1 MQEQVRYESQWGNVS
16 TAHDLSAYDAR
27 TTKQARSRVVSIVQ
41 KRRKRMALRNML
53 KNVLLCCFGVAMLSG
68 ILISATQLNE
78 LTARASSL
86 KSENEELLS
95 EQKRLMALYDMQLD
109 LAEIEN
115 IATEQLYMQKLEQEQ
130 IVYVRL
136 TGDDYATV
144 VEEQDS
150 LVARAFD
157 ALRGIS
163 LHVAEWME

>member
-1 MQEQVRYESQWGNVS
+1 
-16 TAHDLSAYDAR
+16 
-27 TTKQARSRVVSIVQ
+27 
-41 KRRKRMALRNML
+41 
-53 KNVLLCCFGVAMLSG
+53 
-68 ILISATQLNE
+68 
-78 LTARASSL
+78 
-86 KSENEELLS
+86 
-95 EQKRLMALYDMQLD
+95 MALYDMQLD

-150 LVARAFD
+150 LFARAFD

>member
-1 MQEQVRYESQWGNVS
+1 MQEQRRYESQWGNVS
-16 TAHDLSAYDAR
+16 TAYDLSAYDAR
-27 TTKQARSRVVSIVQ
+27 TTKRARSRVVSIVQ

-144 VEEQDS
+144 VEEQDGLFS
-150 LVARAFD
+150 RAFD
-157 ALRGIS
+157 ALRGVS
-163 LHVAEWME
+163 LYVAEWVE

>member
-1 MQEQVRYESQWGNVS
+1 MQEQVRYEPQWGNVS

-109 LAEIEN
+109 LA
-115 IATEQLYMQKLEQEQ
+115 
-130 IVYVRL
+130 
-136 TGDDYATV
+136 
-144 VEEQDS
+144 
-150 LVARAFD
+150 
-157 ALRGIS
+157 
-163 LHVAEWME
+163 